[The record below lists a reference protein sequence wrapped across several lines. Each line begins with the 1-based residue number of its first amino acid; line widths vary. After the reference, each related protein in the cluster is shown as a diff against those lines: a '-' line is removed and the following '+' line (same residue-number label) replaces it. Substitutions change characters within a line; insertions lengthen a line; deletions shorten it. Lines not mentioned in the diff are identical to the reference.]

1 LKESLIEKKLEI
13 DPPDTIALFFASC
26 LSFLPFSKEFIYSS
40 NNFAITM

>member
-26 LSFLPFSKEFIYSS
+26 LSFLPFSKELFILQT
-40 NNFAITM
+40 ILQ